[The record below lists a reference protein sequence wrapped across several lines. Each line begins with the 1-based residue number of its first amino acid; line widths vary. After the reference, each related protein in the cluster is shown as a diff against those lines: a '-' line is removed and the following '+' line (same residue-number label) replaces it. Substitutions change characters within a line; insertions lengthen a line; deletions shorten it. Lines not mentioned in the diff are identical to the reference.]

1 MNQIVYLDEKDTVA
15 TTTCILEAGSQFTL
29 GDQTITAVEE
39 IPFAHKIAV
48 RPMAKGDQVYK
59 YGEPIGVATSD
70 IAVGQLVHV
79 HNVKSNRGIKQ

>member
-1 MNQIVYLDEKDTVA
+1 MNKIVYLDEKDTVA

-59 YGEPIGVATSD
+59 YGEPIGGATSD